1 MHQEFWNNTPLIK
14 EDVMAKD
21 FFKRIE
27 RAIPMYSSIAVECRW
42 ISFFSN
48 MYIEVMY
55 KTTVFCSNKP
65 TNKKHALYESTLRRL
80 QSHTAFRLGFI

>member
-48 MYIEVMY
+48 I
-55 KTTVFCSNKP
+55 TTVFCSNKP